1 MPSSGAV
8 KKWRWEDPEW
18 EPDRFGHGD
27 PEDFVDSPMSDFQ
40 LEFLER
46 NDEPLLILQ
55 TGVGAGKTRAAAWA
69 AVLKMLDGWRIL
81 CIAQNSRA
89 LKMVLYR
96 DILKILMTVL
106 PDYDP
111 GKYYNKTE
119 GHIGMPP
126 EFGEACCDGGT
137 DENPSGI
144 LGFTEYDGVIIDE
157 ASRIQAETRNNSEDR
172 NRGQGITPWIRYL
185 SSPNADQPEPWF
197 ADECKRHPECVIHA
211 TSLDNAFTTE
221 EYKRRLKERYVE
233 GSPLYNQQVLGLI
246 IDADGTDS
254 VFSIDELKIAMERP
268 EPVFSRDMYCA
279 IGVDPA
285 RFGDDSSQVFIRYGY
300 WMGEKPITLHGR
312 DSYEVADAVEELY
325 NRAKARNIAVQ
336 RINVDMAYG
345 SGIVD
350 VLRHE
355 KGYKIVNE
363 VAFGGGAEDS
373 EHYLNVRAEM
383 YFRMQKWLR
392 EGGIIR
398 DEEIRQE
405 MKAQRYQII
414 KEQKFK
420 LVDKDVIKEVLGRSP
435 DKSDAAALTFFGGGP
450 KADLVRLSVSQVMDQ
465 MAGGRRKIKKN
476 YGRKFARA

>member
-27 PEDFVDSPMSDFQ
+27 PDDFAVDAPMSDFQ
-40 LEFLER
+40 LDFLER
-46 NDEPLLILQ
+46 GDEPFVILQ
-55 TGVGAGKTRAAAWA
+55 TGVGAGKTRVAAWQI
-69 AVLKMLDGWRIL
+69 VLKMLDGWRIL
-81 CIAQNSRA
+81 AIAQTSKA

-144 LGFTEYDGVIIDE
+144 LGLTEYDGVVIDE
-157 ASRIQAETRNNSEDR
+157 ASRIKAETRNNAMDR
-172 NRGQGITPWIRYL
+172 NRGKGIKPWERDL

-197 ADECKRHPECVIHA
+197 ANECKAHPDCVIHA

-221 EYKRRLKERYVE
+221 EYKQRLKERYVE

-246 IDADGTDS
+246 IDADGSDC
-254 VFSIDELKIAMERP
+254 VFTSAELEEAIKRP
-268 EPVFSRDMYCA
+268 EPIITRDFYCA
-279 IGVDPA
+279 IGVDCA
-285 RFGDDSSQVFIRYGY
+285 RYGNDNSQVFIRYGY
-300 WMGEKPITLHGR
+300 WMGEDAISLHGR
-312 DSYEVADAVEELY
+312 DSYEIAEAVDKLY
-325 NRAKARNIAVQ
+325 RQAAARHIPVQ

-345 SGIVD
+345 SGVVD
-350 VLRHE
+350 VLRHDYGL
-355 KGYKIVNE
+355 KNVCE
-363 VAFGGGAEDS
+363 VPFGGGPEDN

-383 YFRMQKWLR
+383 YFRMQKWIRDGGVIRDDELR
-392 EGGIIR
+392 E
-398 DEEIRQE
+398 EL
-405 MKAQRYQII
+405 KAQRYQII

-420 LVDKDVIKEVLGRSP
+420 LVDKELIKEVLGRSP
-435 DKSDAAALTFFGGGP
+435 DKSDAAALTFYGGGP
-450 KADLVRLSVSQVMDQ
+450 KADLVHLSVAQI
-465 MAGGRRKIKKN
+465 MAEQIGKKKVKKI
-476 YGRKFARA
+476 YGKKFARG